1 MWAIRY
7 LENESCL
14 DKTRHGWSTTGTHHS
29 LLCKKKTHVFYLT
42 FPTILCGQ
50 KVNNTYARMDWQV
63 TFDRKYFFFSFF
75 LLQYI
80 TTYLNI
86 LYEYKA
92 GLSDHLTFIVYGKY
106 ESLGIWRSSQLAIS
120 ILSILA
126 YVKLDIQM
134 CECAAWMHDW
144 VTWCLF
150 EHTFTTFLLWW
161 CHLKKSLSL
170 WEKYN
175 SEMILTPE
183 DKAHFTKVIYKEN

>member
-1 MWAIRY
+1 M
-7 LENESCL
+7 N
-14 DKTRHGWSTTGTHHS
+14 
-29 LLCKKKTHVFYLT
+29 
-42 FPTILCGQ
+42 LCGQ

-63 TFDRKYFFFSFF
+63 TFERKYFFSFF
-75 LLQYI
+75 PSIYN
-80 TTYLNI
+80 YLRPKWPPD
-86 LYEYKA
+86 L
-92 GLSDHLTFIVYGKY
+92 YGKY

-170 WEKYN
+170 WEKYD
-175 SEMILTPE
+175 SEMILTPG
-183 DKAHFTKVIYKEN
+183 DKAHFNSHLWGKLASYYYACKLAGYGEKNEKEIS

>member
-1 MWAIRY
+1 MDEVLQEPIIAYYVRKI
-7 LENESCL
+7 
-14 DKTRHGWSTTGTHHS
+14 
-29 LLCKKKTHVFYLT
+29 HVFYLT
-42 FPTILCGQ
+42 FPKILCGQ

-63 TFDRKYFFFSFF
+63 TFERKYFFFFF
-75 LLQYI
+75 QYTI
-80 TTYLNI
+80 TIYLNI

-175 SEMILTPE
+175 SEMILFWHQ
-183 DKAHFTKVIYKEN
+183 KIRHILLKSFIRKISILLLCM